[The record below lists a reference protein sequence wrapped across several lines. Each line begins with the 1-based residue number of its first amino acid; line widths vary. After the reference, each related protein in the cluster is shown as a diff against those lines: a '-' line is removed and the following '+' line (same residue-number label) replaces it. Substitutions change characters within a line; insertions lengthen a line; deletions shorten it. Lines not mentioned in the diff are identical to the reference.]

1 VPAEFFVRA
10 LGPRRKYSCC
20 YWPPGVDTLAQAE
33 LAMLELTCTR
43 ARIWN
48 GQDILDLGCGWG
60 SLSLYL
66 AEHFPGSRIVGVSN
80 SRAQRE
86 FIEAERRRLGLHNL
100 EIVTAD
106 INSFQTE
113 RRFDR
118 IISVEMF
125 EHMRNYAALLG
136 RIAAFGKPGAFC
148 LCTCSH
154 ICGLPTRSRSAMV
167 QTGWPG
173 ISLPAESCPATTCCS
188 TSRRISGL
196 RTLANRRGSLPENCG
211 GLAAESR
218 QEPVLRSADPS
229 AHVRRRR
236 EHRWLVRWRVFFMA
250 CSELFGFNGGREW
263 IVSHYLMEK
272 RASSGGSRTVIQTLS
287 RQLWLDAISRIYTLG
302 QLVQSV
308 REAAQIRVQRGFL
321 VRALSESQS
330 HRRIY
335 AGDIRKSC
343 GYLPDHGSDLL
354 RNRPLLARSRGQRF
368 LPGETGIP
376 DETRVDWIAAII
388 FYLVFIIAS

>member
-1 VPAEFFVRA
+1 MSDNGGTQVIARDFPSRPPSPENSPAWYERWLERGLVPDRIIRAGIRRIIRSRLREQAAPGEGRRKAEFIESLRTGPIAVETTTANRQHYEVPAEFFVRA

-136 RIAAFGKPGAFC
+136 RIAAFGKPGAFLFVHVFSHMRFAYPFEVRDGSDWMARHFFTGGVMPSDDLLLHFQEDFRVC
-148 LCTCSH
+148 ERWRIGGDHYRKTAEAWLQNLDRNRCSV
-154 ICGLPTRSRSAMV
+154 LP
-167 QTGWPG
+167 
-173 ISLPAESCPATTCCS
+173 IL
-188 TSRRISGL
+188 RRTYGEG
-196 RTLANRRGSLPENCG
+196 A
-211 GLAAESR
+211 
-218 QEPVLRSADPS
+218 
-229 AHVRRRR
+229 

-272 RASSGGSRTVIQTLS
+272 RAQ
-287 RQLWLDAISRIYTLG
+287 
-302 QLVQSV
+302 
-308 REAAQIRVQRGFL
+308 
-321 VRALSESQS
+321 
-330 HRRIY
+330 
-335 AGDIRKSC
+335 
-343 GYLPDHGSDLL
+343 
-354 RNRPLLARSRGQRF
+354 
-368 LPGETGIP
+368 
-376 DETRVDWIAAII
+376 
-388 FYLVFIIAS
+388 